1 MTMSKTR
8 EENYEAHRA
17 DVARRV
23 IEEFNKRNMKQP
35 THLPPTYQQLAD
47 GLTFRD
53 LLRIVGLKIK
63 KWKTEISFVGLVAG
77 VVGKI
82 KGLF

>member
-17 DVARRV
+17 DVARRT

-35 THLPPTYQQLAD
+35 MSLPTYQQLAD

-63 KWKTEISFVGLVAG
+63 KRKTEISFVGLIAG
-77 VVGKI
+77 VIGKI